1 MMKEAILYKK
11 LDNSKV
17 ACFLCAQSCIIEP
30 GKRGLCGVRENRDG
44 TLLTLVYGR
53 LIAQNLDPIEKKPLF
68 HFYPATRSYSIATVG
83 CNFRCLFCQNSDIS
97 QAPREYK
104 TILGQKT
111 SPEGVV
117 AQAKKTRCAT
127 ISYTYT
133 EPTIFMEFALDVARK
148 AHGEGIRNVFVSNGY
163 MTKEA
168 LKAIT
173 PYLDAA
179 NIDLKAY
186 TDRFYAEQCGAHL
199 KPVLKTLQKM
209 QKKGIWLEVT
219 TLLIPGLNDSP
230 EELRQLARFL
240 AELDPEIPW
249 HISRFHPT
257 YRLTDRPSTPVETL
271 HMAREIGQEAG
282 LHYVYT
288 GNVPG
293 DDGENTYCH
302 RCKGLLIQRF
312 AFTIQVRAL
321 EGGKCAH
328 CGTRLSGVGIAG

>member
-1 MMKEAILYKK
+1 MFYRK
-11 LDNSKV
+11 LDNSRV
-17 ACFLCAQSCIIEP
+17 ACFLCAQSCRIDP

-53 LIAQNLDPIEKKPLF
+53 LIAQNVDPIEKKPLF

-83 CNFRCLFCQNSDIS
+83 CNFHCLFCQNADIS
-97 QAPREYK
+97 QAPREYNA
-104 TILGQKT
+104 IYGQT
-111 SPEGVV
+111 TAPEDVV
-117 AQAKKTRCAT
+117 AQAQKTGCST

-133 EPTIFMEFALDVARK
+133 EPTIFMEYALDVARK
-148 AHGEGIRNVFVSNGY
+148 AHEVDILNVFVSNGY

-168 LKAIT
+168 LEAVS

-179 NIDLKAY
+179 NVDLKGY
-186 TDRFYAEQCGAHL
+186 SDEFYSQQCGAHL
-199 KPVLKTLQKM
+199 KPVIKTLEGM
-209 QKKGIWLEVT
+209 KKRGVWLEVT
-219 TLLIPGLNDSP
+219 TLLIPGLNDNP
-230 EELRQLARFL
+230 MELRQLAGFL
-240 AELDPEIPW
+240 AGLDPGIPW

-257 YRLTDRPSTPVETL
+257 YRLTDRPSTPVKTL

-302 RCKGLLIQRF
+302 QCKGMLIQRYGF
-312 AFTIQVRAL
+312 SIQRRSL
-321 EGGKCAH
+321 KEGKCLQ
-328 CGTRLSGVGIAG
+328 CGTPLQGVGID